1 MKNQL
6 ADLPLET
13 VKITPPVYALVT
25 GITSEQIIAVLT
37 IAYLVILLGHK
48 LWSWRNEHGDRRERR
63 SGRDRRGGSD
73 RRNPEDLQ

>member
-1 MKNQL
+1 MAIQISG
-6 ADLPLET
+6 AASET
-13 VKITPPVYALVT
+13 AKLTPPVVALLT
-25 GITSEQIIAVLT
+25 EATADQIIAVLT